1 MQRPGQK
8 ITRKTI
14 MMHKKMKDLD
24 RKDISSKSLLV
35 NVMDMDDDFRWD
47 SNVFLYRPG
56 GRAFLT
62 DDIDFF
68 LNCQMLHGQSRLRLG
83 MDLPLPPWPFILETS
98 PQQFYLSRINLPK
111 NVQIEAFSVY
121 LTHMVIGL
129 QREGEGGYWKFGLTR
144 ELLFWSPGCS
154 HTLTQS
160 SAFL

>member
-47 SNVFLYRPG
+47 SNVFV
-56 GRAFLT
+56 
-62 DDIDFF
+62 
-68 LNCQMLHGQSRLRLG
+68 LHGLSIWRQGYRVEVEIQCPPDPSSNIKLFKLGRLPSKNCNWR
-83 MDLPLPPWPFILETS
+83 I
-98 PQQFYLSRINLPK
+98 FYSHGCCVLFEWFAKGGNR
-111 NVQIEAFSVY
+111 
-121 LTHMVIGL
+121 
-129 QREGEGGYWKFGLTR
+129 GYWKFGYTR
-144 ELLFWSPGCS
+144 EVLFRSPGCS

-160 SAFL
+160 SGACVFFKPAEFPIYFSRSPGN